1 MSSQSAEDNTR
12 LEQVLD
18 GSTPYD
24 SESTLS
30 RGDLQEKPS
39 ELDDEDPEA
48 LTRLETAQSAVKPP
62 SELWK
67 EIIFIA
73 VVCMAQFMTQAGLC
87 MSIAPAHII
96 GASFGT
102 TNAGQLSWFAA
113 AYSLTVGTFILVAGR
128 LGDVY
133 GHRLMFI
140 IGFSWFGLWS
150 LLAGFSVW
158 SNKVF
163 FDCCRALQGIGPAML
178 LPNAIAILGRAYP
191 PGLRKEMIFSC
202 FGATAPGG
210 FIVGGV
216 FSSLFAQLVWWPW
229 AYWVMGMVCF
239 VLAALG
245 ILVIPVTRRPKF
257 TDDMTAWTR
266 LDILGA
272 ITGISAL
279 VLINFAWNQ
288 AALVGWQ
295 TPYTYALL
303 IVGFVFF
310 GVFIFVERSAPCP
323 LIPRSV
329 LSGDLAWVLGCIA
342 AGWSSFGI
350 IIYYFY
356 QFMEVIKGDSPLLAT
371 AKWSAAAP
379 SGAVAA
385 LVTGFLLGKLPPS
398 VIMFFAMCFF
408 TAGQAIFATVPVHQ
422 TYWAQAFVV
431 SLITSWGMYVPSPI
445 TPSFSLHILTD
456 NRDMSFPSGTLILSN
471 SMHHHHQG
479 LAASLVTTTVNYSIS
494 LGLGFAG
501 TVESNVNDGGKNPLK
516 GYRGALYLGIGLAGL
531 GMVTSICFMSVS
543 WRRHRLG
550 KEST

>member
-1 MSSQSAEDNTR
+1 MASDPENTTPQQQ
-12 LEQVLD
+12 LHDVP
-18 GSTPYD
+18 TPYD
-24 SESTLS
+24 SESTIS
-30 RGDLQEKPS
+30 RSGDEFHDKP
-39 ELDDEDPEA
+39 LDEEEAGDDA
-48 LTRLETAQSAVKPP
+48 LTRLETAQSALKPP
-62 SELWK
+62 SVLWK
-67 EIIFIA
+67 EIAFIA

-96 GASFGT
+96 GDTFNT
-102 TNAGQLSWFAA
+102 TSAGELSWFAA

-150 LLAGFSVW
+150 ILAGFSVW

-229 AYWVMGMVCF
+229 AFWVLGMVCF

-245 ILVIPVTRRPKF
+245 ILVIPHTHRPVFK
-257 TDDMTAWTR
+257 DDLTTWTR

-272 ITGISAL
+272 VTGISGL

-288 AALVGWQ
+288 AALVGWP

-303 IVGFVFF
+303 IVGFVIF
-310 GVFIFVERSAPCP
+310 GAFVFVERSAPCP
-323 LIPRSV
+323 LVPSSV
-329 LSGDLAWVLGCIA
+329 LTGDLAWVLGCIA

-356 QFMEVIKGDSPLLAT
+356 QFMEVIKGDTPLLAT
-371 AKWSAAAP
+371 AKWCAAAP

-408 TAGQAIFATVPVHQ
+408 TAGQAIFATVPLGQ

-431 SLITSWGMYVPSPI
+431 SLITSWGM
-445 TPSFSLHILTD
+445 
-456 NRDMSFPSGTLILSN
+456 DMSFPSGTLILSN

-501 TVESNVNDGGKNPLK
+501 TVESNVNDGGKNALK
-516 GYRGALYLGIGLAGL
+516 GYRGALYLGIGLAALGL
-531 GMVTSICFMSVS
+531 VTSICFMSVH
-543 WRRHRLG
+543 WKRYRQG
-550 KEST
+550 KTA

>member
-1 MSSQSAEDNTR
+1 MSEFADNNR
-12 LEQVLD
+12 SEPVLD

-24 SESTLS
+24 SESILS

-39 ELDDEDPEA
+39 NLYDDEDPEA

-113 AYSLTVGTFILVAGR
+113 AYSLTVGTFILVAGW

-245 ILVIPVTRRPKF
+245 ILVIPVTHRPKF
-257 TDDMTAWTR
+257 TDNMTAWLR

-310 GVFIFVERSAPCP
+310 GVFVFVERSAPRP

-431 SLITSWGMYVPSPI
+431 SLITSWGMYVSSPYI
-445 TPSFSLHILTD
+445 QFCYI
-456 NRDMSFPSGTLILSN
+456 
-471 SMHHHHQG
+471 
-479 LAASLVTTTVNYSIS
+479 Y
-494 LGLGFAG
+494 
-501 TVESNVNDGGKNPLK
+501 
-516 GYRGALYLGIGLAGL
+516 
-531 GMVTSICFMSVS
+531 
-543 WRRHRLG
+543 
-550 KEST
+550 